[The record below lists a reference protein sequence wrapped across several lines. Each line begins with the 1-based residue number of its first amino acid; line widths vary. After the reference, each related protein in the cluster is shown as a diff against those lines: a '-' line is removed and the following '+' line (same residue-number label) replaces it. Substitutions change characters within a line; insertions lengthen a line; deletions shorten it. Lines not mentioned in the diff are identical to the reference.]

1 ELLLL
6 RIRESMAERELQ
18 LELTGEAKDLLVEKG
33 WDPSMGARPL
43 RRAIQRYIE
52 DPLADF
58 VLREQLTPGATVV
71 IDRTPEGEEGEV
83 RLTIV
88 KPKKQ
93 KTPVGVG
100 AEGGGGT
107 EELTE
112 GEDGPEADAPEIAEP
127 SEQ

>member
-1 ELLLL
+1 MC
-6 RIRESMAERELQ
+6 SS
-18 LELTGEAKDLLVEKG
+18 DL
-33 WDPSMGARPL
+33 PSMGARPL

-71 IDRTPEGEEGEV
+71 VNPAPEGEEGEV

-100 AEGGGGT
+100 AEGGAAD
-107 EELTE
+107 ELTE
-112 GEDGPEADAPEIAEP
+112 GESTPADDAETIEP
-127 SEQ
+127 SAE